1 MSAKELRKADLRDM
15 KEQLQWQSR
24 PMEDTEIR
32 AVLINL
38 CEQVAE
44 LQEKQNPLANIAYWR
59 GEGELL

>member
-1 MSAKELRKADLRDM
+1 MSAKELRKADLRDL

-44 LQEKQNPLANIAYWR
+44 LQEGAAA
-59 GEGELL
+59 